1 MRKGLRI
8 HDKESAKANI
18 QYILNMQTHV
28 KHETYNFNDNIL
40 PISY

>member
-8 HDKESAKANI
+8 HEKESAKTNI
-18 QYILNMQTHV
+18 QYILNTQTYV
-28 KHETYNFNDNIL
+28 KHETYNFNDIIL